1 MSTRVWRDSR
11 VKLSNQ
17 KLVFTQLTGL
27 NVGDKTRNFTL
38 QLVLQH
44 NVSEQ
49 LERFC
54 CLFKGQPLL
63 HDFSS
68 KVSCIFW
75 LKGKNANAAF
85 FYCMVLNSKFTHQGL
100 SNKRFKSLKVTSV
113 QIKPTFLGV
122 IVNSWAWQVSLL
134 ICTSVIFFNY
144 WITEK
149 KKHFQNQRNTYCV
162 LHC

>member
-1 MSTRVWRDSR
+1 MSTRVWRDSL

-27 NVGDKTRNFTL
+27 NVGDKTRNFTF

-44 NVSEQ
+44 NVSGQ
-49 LERFC
+49 LARFC

-75 LKGKNANAAF
+75 LKGKNPNAAI
-85 FYCMVLNSKFTHQGL
+85 FTDTTENRRWTLYAGQGIADFIKL
-100 SNKRFKSLKVTSV
+100 GLKYLKASFSVIKVT
-113 QIKPTFLGV
+113 K
-122 IVNSWAWQVSLL
+122 
-134 ICTSVIFFNY
+134 CY
-144 WITEK
+144 
-149 KKHFQNQRNTYCV
+149 
-162 LHC
+162 

>member
-1 MSTRVWRDSR
+1 MSTRVWRDSC

-75 LKGKNANAAF
+75 LKGKNANGAF
-85 FYCMVLNSKFTHQGL
+85 FYCMVLNSKF
-100 SNKRFKSLKVTSV
+100 
-113 QIKPTFLGV
+113 
-122 IVNSWAWQVSLL
+122 
-134 ICTSVIFFNY
+134 
-144 WITEK
+144 
-149 KKHFQNQRNTYCV
+149 
-162 LHC
+162 